1 MIRTSRTIGFI
12 KLTLLVTIASSIATG
27 FAFYLHGYKVG
38 NNQASAEC
46 LAEKTSLIGA
56 LNEANRKNIEMA
68 NKQRDGYRVALD
80 MRNTKVAELE
90 AGLTEAESRIRRMMN
105 ESEDACVNAA
115 IPDGFK

>member
-46 LAEKTSLIGA
+46 LAEKNSLIGA
-56 LNEANRKNIEMA
+56 LNQANLKNIELA
-68 NKQRDGYRVALD
+68 NKQRDSYRVALD
-80 MRNTKVAELE
+80 LRNSKVKELE
-90 AGLTEAESRIRRMMN
+90 YNLSNTETELRRLIS
-105 ESEDACVNAA
+105 ESEDICVNTL
-115 IPDGFK
+115 IPSGFK